1 MKPEAVSQSQVPGE
15 APAAA
20 AAAASPCSLRPGTR
34 PRAAAMAPQHEA
46 QRLPGLGQ
54 TQGGAQEKPIELP
67 AVATAAAA
75 GAAAAQTDDA

>member
-15 APAAA
+15 APA